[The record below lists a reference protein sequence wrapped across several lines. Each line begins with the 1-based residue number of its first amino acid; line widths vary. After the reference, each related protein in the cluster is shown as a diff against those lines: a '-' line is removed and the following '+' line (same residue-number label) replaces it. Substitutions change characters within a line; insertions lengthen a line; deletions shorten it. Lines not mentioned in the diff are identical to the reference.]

1 MKKVFADPAGVI
13 AALFLMVACALATT
27 STYALAEPFYK
38 GKTVRILVPYSPGG
52 GFDTNARVVAR
63 HLPKHIPGEPSMIVQ
78 NMPGGGGLVALNYFY
93 SVAKPNGLMLAHLP
107 HLTAFFE
114 VSDVPQVKY
123 KSEEF
128 KWLGSTNS
136 TVGPVVIRHDAPVK
150 DLKELL
156 DPKTPPLIIGASGE
170 TGTLSLGPRIVN
182 EIFSR
187 QVFKVVTGYRGTA
200 PIRMAMERDDEG
212 PQVTF
217 AYFLFSDRGELTPP
231 ATFSKG

>member
-93 SVAKPNGLMLAHLP
+93 SVAKPNGLMLSHLP

-114 VSDVPQVKY
+114 VSDVPQVK
-123 KSEEF
+123 
-128 KWLGSTNS
+128 
-136 TVGPVVIRHDAPVK
+136 
-150 DLKELL
+150 
-156 DPKTPPLIIGASGE
+156 
-170 TGTLSLGPRIVN
+170 
-182 EIFSR
+182 
-187 QVFKVVTGYRGTA
+187 
-200 PIRMAMERDDEG
+200 
-212 PQVTF
+212 
-217 AYFLFSDRGELTPP
+217 
-231 ATFSKG
+231 